1 MIELNEVKNRG
12 VTKVS
17 GLKTLDVKPKE
28 ICSKIAKSL
37 SCGSGSVTDDSFELQ
52 GLFQDSLFN
61 VLLNKIKIPGLLE
74 EHIKVISNIKE
85 NSKKKPI

>member
-1 MIELNEVKNRG
+1 

-17 GLKTLDVKPKE
+17 GLKTLDIKPKD
-28 ICSKIAKSL
+28 ICSKIAKTL
-37 SCGSGSVTDDSFELQ
+37 SCGSGAITDDSFELQ

-61 VLLNKIKIPGLLE
+61 VLINKLKLPGLKE
-74 EHIKVISNIKE
+74 EHIEVMSKIKE